1 MASSQDS
8 EPVACGNIGNINV
21 TPDDRTSSLR
31 QHRFYL
37 DVNNSAACSG
47 NVSLWQFCYYPPS
60 ISDMD
65 GYLAT
70 FAVYSRSGSSNI
82 INRYSKASPTLEIFV
97 TRNHIS
103 TTQELSCTMVK
114 LDEITIE
121 EGSVLGVCI
130 TDPQGNGRLDLV
142 GEIADDSVTL
152 LAMSDGD
159 CRDDLPSNVA
169 GGVLSPVNSV
179 VLHLTSAIT
188 TSELLIVCEWYWVL
202 SRACQT
208 NVDGK
213 ILNVTKNKRTCRM
226 IL

>member
-8 EPVACGNIGNINV
+8 EPVACGNVGNINV

-37 DVNNSAACSG
+37 DVTNPAACSG
-47 NVSLWQFCYYPPS
+47 NVSLWQFCFYRPS
-60 ISDMD
+60 NSDMD

-70 FAVYSRSGSSNI
+70 FAVYSRSGPSNM
-82 INRYSKASPTLEIFV
+82 YSKVSPTLEIFV
-97 TRNHIS
+97 TRDRII
-103 TTQELSCTMVK
+103 TTQELLCTMVE

-142 GEIADDSVTL
+142 GEVNNDTMEL
-152 LAMSDGD
+152 WTMSDGD
-159 CRDDLPSNVA
+159 CSDDLPSSVRR
-169 GGVLSPVNSV
+169 GDFSTEMSV
-179 VLHLTSAIT
+179 VLHLTGAIT

-202 SRACQT
+202 SRAYRT

-213 ILNVTKNKRTCRM
+213 ILNVTKNKCTCRM